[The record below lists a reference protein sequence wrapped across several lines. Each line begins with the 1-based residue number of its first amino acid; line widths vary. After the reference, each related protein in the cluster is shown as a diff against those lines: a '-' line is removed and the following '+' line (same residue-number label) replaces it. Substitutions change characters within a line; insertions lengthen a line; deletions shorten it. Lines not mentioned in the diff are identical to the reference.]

1 MIADEAGLRR
11 TVIGT
16 ACAMSTSG
24 LSPVCSGNVSA
35 RCGDGML
42 ITPSG
47 LAYDTLG
54 PEDVVRIGLDGD
66 AAGLGQRA
74 PSSEWPMHAAIYAA
88 RPEAGAVVHAHS
100 PNATALACLRR
111 PIPAFHYMVAVAG
124 GRVIA
129 CADYATFGSHELAQN
144 ALAALGNR
152 RACLL
157 ANHGQLAFGVDLAA
171 ALALAHEVE
180 VLATQY
186 CAALHIGTPV
196 LLDDAEMD
204 RVLKKFET
212 YGVQPDLN

>member
-11 TVIGT
+11 AVIET
-16 ACAMSTSG
+16 ARAMGASG

-35 RCGDGML
+35 RFDDGML

-47 LAYDTLG
+47 MAYEDLG
-54 PEDVVRIGLDGD
+54 PEDVVRIGLDG
-66 AAGLGQRA
+66 AVAGPGQRA
-74 PSSEWPMHAAIYAA
+74 PSSEWPMHAALYAA
-88 RPEAGAVVHAHS
+88 RPDAGAVVHAHS

-129 CADYATFGSHELAQN
+129 CADYATFGSRELARN

-157 ANHGQLAFGVDLAA
+157 ANHGQLAFGADLAKA
-171 ALALAHEVE
+171 FDLAREVE
-180 VLATQY
+180 ALATQY
-186 CAALHIGTPV
+186 CAALRLGAPV

-212 YGVQPDLN
+212 YGTQPDLD